1 MYPESGCILAHLKR
15 RVGSLAPLGVQGQ
28 VGSLAGSAQ
37 CAIQSEFGGGKEE
50 RGKRRRE
57 EAEGVEKAL

>member
-1 MYPESGCILAHLKR
+1 MYPESVCILAHLKR

-37 CAIQSEFGGGKEE
+37 CAIQSEFGGEG
-50 RGKRRRE
+50 GGGG
-57 EAEGVEKAL
+57 GVEKAL

>member
-37 CAIQSEFGGGKEE
+37 CAIQSEFGGEE
-50 RGKRRRE
+50 GG
-57 EAEGVEKAL
+57 GVEKAL